1 MSETAVPGFDIRN
14 GRGIERSSCGW
25 FGVCDV
31 EAWDG
36 KEVEVVCVGHC
47 ATHNSCTDIAPS
59 LAPEVTGSR
68 DDMGKS
74 RGQPSLACTITSSF
88 YMFLLLSIEFWMIF
102 HSTPTP
108 SIAASVCFQSLPR
121 SIIV

>member
-1 MSETAVPGFDIRN
+1 M
-14 GRGIERSSCGW
+14 
-25 FGVCDV
+25 

-36 KEVEVVCVGHC
+36 KEVEVACVGHC
-47 ATHNSCTDIAPS
+47 AMHNSCTDIAPS
-59 LAPEVTGSR
+59 SAPEVTGSC

-88 YMFLLLSIEFWMIF
+88 YMFLLLFIEFWTIF

-108 SIAASVCFQSLPR
+108 SIAASICFQSLPR